1 MSRIVNTRLIFN
13 SKLEDLEAYTG
24 MSLKDKTDAEID
36 EIMYRIAIKHLDLG
50 EIRRRREAV
59 RQGAARLYSFEEILK
74 DAAAKK
80 ARFQRTR
87 KKRAKRAPARG
98 KSRSASTA
106 SANRL
111 K

>member
-36 EIMYRIAIKHLDLG
+36 EIMYGFAIKHLDLE

-59 RQGAARLYSFEEILK
+59 RKGARLYSFEEILK

-87 KKRAKRAPARG
+87 KKTAKRTPARG
-98 KSRSASTA
+98 KSRSASAA